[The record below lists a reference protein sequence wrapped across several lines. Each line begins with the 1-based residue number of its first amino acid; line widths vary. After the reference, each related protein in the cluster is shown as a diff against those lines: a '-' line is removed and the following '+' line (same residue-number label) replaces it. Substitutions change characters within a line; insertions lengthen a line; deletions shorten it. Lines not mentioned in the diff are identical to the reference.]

1 MKKKKKSVKNHLE
14 IMLNLINIRQTVTIK
29 FRVGIKS
36 VSQKWKIMGK
46 LMHDISEGKLFD
58 LIVDKSSM
66 KYIKNCALLG
76 RV

>member
-1 MKKKKKSVKNHLE
+1 MRNHIFSHLE

-46 LMHDISEGKLFD
+46 LMHDISEGKT
-58 LIVDKSSM
+58 I
-66 KYIKNCALLG
+66 
-76 RV
+76 